1 MTRRL
6 GLRRP
11 PAHKGWR
18 LDWNDFVEK
27 DWKLRQKRAAFQ
39 AEQNAARSKQLK
51 EALARRKMAE
61 AQVAASVAQGS
72 FVGAQQVADY
82 LRVQRA
88 ARERRRR
95 RFGLTPHERM
105 IYELDRDLGL
115 LPEQQQ
121 GGESREQGVAQSK
134 AADLA

>member
-1 MTRRL
+1 M
-6 GLRRP
+6 RRP
-11 PAHKGWR
+11 PVHKGWR
-18 LDWNDFVEK
+18 LDWKEFIEK
-27 DWKLRQKRAAFQ
+27 DWNVRRARARFE
-39 AEQNAARSKQLK
+39 ATQNAARRKELR
-51 EALARRKMAE
+51 EALARRRAAE
-61 AQVAASVAQGS
+61 AQVAASVARGNY
-72 FVGAQQVADY
+72 VGAQQVADY

-121 GGESREQGVAQSK
+121 QQGEAAGNEEQGVAQSK

>member
-1 MTRRL
+1 M
-6 GLRRP
+6 
-11 PAHKGWR
+11 HKGWR
-18 LDWNDFVEK
+18 LDWKEFIEK
-27 DWKLRQKRAAFQ
+27 DWNVRRARARFE
-39 AEQNAARSKQLK
+39 ATQNAARRKELR
-51 EALARRKMAE
+51 EALARRRAAE
-61 AQVAASVAQGS
+61 KQVAASVARGNY
-72 FVGAQQVADY
+72 VGAQQVADY

-121 GGESREQGVAQSK
+121 QQGEAAGNEEQGVAQSK

>member
-1 MTRRL
+1 M
-6 GLRRP
+6 
-11 PAHKGWR
+11 HKGWR
-18 LDWNDFVEK
+18 LDWKEFIEK
-27 DWKLRQKRAAFQ
+27 DWNVRRARARFE
-39 AEQNAARSKQLK
+39 ATQNAARRKELR
-51 EALARRKMAE
+51 EALARRRAAE
-61 AQVAASVAQGS
+61 KQVAASVARGNY
-72 FVGAQQVADY
+72 VGAQQVADY

-121 GGESREQGVAQSK
+121 QQGEAAGNEAQGVAQSK

>member
-1 MTRRL
+1 M
-6 GLRRP
+6 RRP
-11 PAHKGWR
+11 PVHKGWR
-18 LDWNDFVEK
+18 LDWKEFIEK
-27 DWKLRQKRAAFQ
+27 DWNVRRARARFE
-39 AEQNAARSKQLK
+39 ATQNAARRKELR
-51 EALARRKMAE
+51 EALARRRAAE
-61 AQVAASVAQGS
+61 KQVAASVARGNY
-72 FVGAQQVADY
+72 VGAQQVADY

-121 GGESREQGVAQSK
+121 QQGEAAGNEEQGVAQSK

>member
-1 MTRRL
+1 M
-6 GLRRP
+6 
-11 PAHKGWR
+11 HKGWR
-18 LDWNDFVEK
+18 FDWKEFIEK
-27 DWKLRQKRAAFQ
+27 DWNVRRARARFE
-39 AEQNAARSKQLK
+39 ATQNAARSKELR
-51 EALARRKMAE
+51 EALARRRAAE
-61 AQVAASVAQGS
+61 AQVAASVQAGS
-72 FVGAQQVADY
+72 FVGAQEVADY

-115 LPEQQQ
+115 LPEQQEQ
-121 GGESREQGVAQSK
+121 GQGEAAEEHGGVAQST